1 VSIPHQHSI
10 AHQQEEDNMATDDV
24 GPEIV
29 AGLGRIGVPTLVDV
43 LDHQLGLRAWLRPGF
58 APIFKARIA
67 GRAVTLLE
75 EARAG
80 APPAAIAG
88 FFDAADA
95 CGPGTVL
102 VASLTGD
109 DSLSIM
115 GDLVALALHM
125 RGCAGAVL
133 DGAVRDTERMIEIGF
148 PVFATR
154 HSPVDKTGKAV
165 TVSYNRPI
173 ECGGVTVRPGDIVV
187 ADWDGVV
194 VVPPARAAEVLARAR
209 RVIEAEAD
217 LVAAIQAEA
226 RTARLADIFARF
238 E

>member
-1 VSIPHQHSI
+1 MAAHEVS
-10 AHQQEEDNMATDDV
+10 
-24 GPEIV
+24 PEV
-29 AGLGRIGVPTLVDV
+29 VEGLGRIGASTLVDV
-43 LDHQLGLRAWLRPGF
+43 LDHQFGRRAWMRPGI

-80 APPAAIAG
+80 APPAAVAG

-115 GDLVALALHM
+115 GDLVALALHT

-133 DGAVRDTERMIEIGF
+133 DGAARDIERMIEIGF
-148 PVFATR
+148 PVFAAR
-154 HSPVDKTGKAV
+154 LSPVDKTGKAE
-165 TVSYNRPI
+165 TLGYNIPI
-173 ECGGVTVRPGDIVV
+173 DCGGVRVNPGDVVV
-187 ADWDGVV
+187 ADWDGIV
-194 VVPPARAAEVLARAR
+194 VVPAELAAETLERAQ
-209 RVIEAEAD
+209 RVVATEAA
-217 LVAAIQAEA
+217 LIAAIRAEA
-226 RTARLADIFARF
+226 RTTRLADIFARF